1 MSRETP
7 VLDRLQTHASAEEL
21 REWLRLV
28 ADLSIAWIEAETA
41 EAIVGQATSR
51 LAATLGIDLSLAYWV
66 LPGGGLRL
74 IDATGVPD
82 EVLRGIPAG
91 AASAHAAALRRVP
104 VVGGEGADALSFF
117 LRESGRDAYV
127 CYPLLSANHLTG
139 TISFGRQG
147 PGFSEGER
155 ALLDLIANQLSI
167 VLERWRLRA
176 QQEEA
181 AAELRRR
188 AAFKQRLL
196 DRLPG
201 SSLAV
206 IDRTFCYG
214 LVTSSGFHSAGHDSA
229 WASGRSV
236 GEVHDDA
243 TARLLVRAYAGAF
256 EGQTISFN
264 LVWQQ
269 RYYTLT
275 AAPLD
280 RDAAGISTIVALA
293 HDETDRIAQERALA
307 RSEERA
313 AAAADAQAHHEQLL
327 RRLAMAA
334 SAMVSGFEILRL
346 SPATERLDAARARE
360 HLTCRLEH
368 LARAMADQ
376 LPPVKE
382 G

>member
-104 VVGGEGADALSFF
+104 VDGGEGADALSFF

-181 AAELRRR
+181 AAELRPCRVQ
-188 AAFKQRLL
+188 AAVARPPARQLAGRDRSDVLL
-196 DRLPG
+196 RPG
-201 SSLAV
+201 HLLRIPFS
-206 IDRTFCYG
+206 R
-214 LVTSSGFHSAGHDSA
+214 
-229 WASGRSV
+229 
-236 GEVHDDA
+236 
-243 TARLLVRAYAGAF
+243 ARLGVGV
-256 EGQTISFN
+256 GT
-264 LVWQQ
+264 
-269 RYYTLT
+269 
-275 AAPLD
+275 
-280 RDAAGISTIVALA
+280 
-293 HDETDRIAQERALA
+293 
-307 RSEERA
+307 
-313 AAAADAQAHHEQLL
+313 L
-327 RRLAMAA
+327 RRR
-334 SAMVSGFEILRL
+334 G
-346 SPATERLDAARARE
+346 P
-360 HLTCRLEH
+360 
-368 LARAMADQ
+368 
-376 LPPVKE
+376 
-382 G
+382 